1 MSKRKP
7 KPAAVTPPSEFM
19 LSVLAWWPDFKSQIV
34 IDPKT
39 KKFATDFALEKFAR
53 WQEVMA

>member
-34 IDPKT
+34 IDPVT
-39 KKFATDFALEKFAR
+39 KKMVNDYALDNHAK
-53 WQEVMA
+53 WKEVMA